1 MLTPV
6 ELRNPHGTFVVD
18 LPSPGD
24 AFGRSA
30 AKVPGDPLRKSIRV
44 SIRDRDCF
52 DATFNGGFFEHN
64 SRSQASRDSQGLV
77 YLNCQL
83 TPETANDSRSQ
94 TSNIH
99 TSYSLRVL
107 GSWKSMNGA
116 LDLWSRRS
124 CSWRHGLADRVLGSN
139 NCLFL
144 VWCPGGLRNIPLWR
158 YGLASCVGYF
168 QERSSLRYVLLLR
181 ALSRAIFEEPVYDQG
196 LLQQTSCDQV
206 SVVEGWVW
214 SRLRHHLL

>member
-64 SRSQASRDSQGLV
+64 SRSQTSRDSQEFV
-77 YLNCQL
+77 DLNCHH
-83 TPETANDSRSQ
+83 TPATVKDSRSQ

-99 TSYSLRVL
+99 SSCSLRVL
-107 GSWKSMNGA
+107 SSR
-116 LDLWSRRS
+116 LDERGPGTRESTVVLLETWARRS
-124 CSWRHGLADRVLGSN
+124 RSW
-139 NCLFL
+139 
-144 VWCPGGLRNIPLWR
+144 I
-158 YGLASCVGYF
+158 
-168 QERSSLRYVLLLR
+168 
-181 ALSRAIFEEPVYDQG
+181 
-196 LLQQTSCDQV
+196 
-206 SVVEGWVW
+206 
-214 SRLRHHLL
+214 